1 MNFCVYSQYIP
12 TAKQFLNFLKENN
25 YTCNSIDYEE
35 VYSNYGYDVEDDVS
49 ELIDAIDSYC
59 KYLIPNYFEEFQKIR
74 TASDNLIKTL
84 KSNDFKYLNYT
95 SLLAFAI
102 FQDIGVVPNEV
113 KFEAADKTRPWYSV
127 FFLKRF

>member
-1 MNFCVYSQYIP
+1 MLRRSNMKKIKLLFSLLLINFSVYSQTIP
-12 TAKQFLNFLKENN
+12 TAEQFLNFLKENN

-95 SLLAFAI
+95 
-102 FQDIGVVPNEV
+102 
-113 KFEAADKTRPWYSV
+113 
-127 FFLKRF
+127 